1 MKNSEKDFFLIF
13 FYFFASSLF
22 AEILI
27 FRNCSSD
34 DYEFEKNDYK
44 IYVEKGIM
52 IREFIYTDETYEKL
66 KINDIRV
73 KKKNITTQEVLM
85 ENGMIISEISG
96 FPTFYTQ
103 LIFDTFDKTIKIKSV
118 LHDAEGIRI
127 LSNCEKLIKYKLES

>member
-1 MKNSEKDFFLIF
+1 MKKIFFLIF
-13 FYFFASSLF
+13 FYLFASSFLF

-52 IREFIYTDETYEKL
+52 IREFIYTDETYERL

-103 LIFDTFDKTIKIKSV
+103 LI
-118 LHDAEGIRI
+118 L
-127 LSNCEKLIKYKLES
+127 N

>member
-1 MKNSEKDFFLIF
+1 MKKNFFLIF
-13 FYFFASSLF
+13 FYFFTSSLF

-44 IYVEKGIM
+44 IYIDKGM
-52 IREFIYTDETYEKL
+52 MTREFIYTDETYDRL
-66 KINDIRV
+66 RVNDIRV
-73 KKKNITTQEVLM
+73 KKKNITTHEVLM
-85 ENGMIISEISG
+85 KNGMIISEISG

-118 LHDAEGIRI
+118 LRDTESIRI
-127 LSNCEKLIKYKLES
+127 LSNCEKIIKYKLES

>member
-1 MKNSEKDFFLIF
+1 MKKIFFLIF

-52 IREFIYTDETYEKL
+52 IREFIYTDETYERL

-103 LIFDTFDKTIKIKSV
+103 LIFDTFDKSIKIKSV

>member
-1 MKNSEKDFFLIF
+1 MKISFFLIF
-13 FYFFASSLF
+13 FYFFSSSLYS
-22 AEILI
+22 EILI

-44 IYVEKGIM
+44 IYIEKGIM
-52 IREFIYTDETYEKL
+52 IREFIYSDETYERL

-73 KKKNITTQEVLM
+73 KKKNITTQEILV
-85 ENGMIISEISG
+85 ENDMIISEISG

-118 LHDAEGIRI
+118 LHNTEGIRI
-127 LSNCEKLIKYKLES
+127 LSNCEKIIKFKLES

>member
-1 MKNSEKDFFLIF
+1 MKISFFLIF
-13 FYFFASSLF
+13 FYLFTSSLF

-44 IYVEKGIM
+44 IFIEKGIM
-52 IREFIYTDETYEKL
+52 IREFIYTDKTYEKL
-66 KINDIRV
+66 RINDIRV
-73 KKKNITTQEVLM
+73 KKKNITTQEILV

-118 LHDAEGIRI
+118 LHNSEGIRI
-127 LSNCEKLIKYKLES
+127 LSNCEKLIKYKFES

>member
-1 MKNSEKDFFLIF
+1 MKKIFFLIF

-52 IREFIYTDETYEKL
+52 IREFIYTDETYERL

>member
-1 MKNSEKDFFLIF
+1 MKKIFFLIF
-13 FYFFASSLF
+13 FYLFASSFLF

-44 IYVEKGIM
+44 IYIDKGM
-52 IREFIYTDETYEKL
+52 MTREFIYTDETYERL
-66 KINDIRV
+66 RVNDIRV
-73 KKKNITTQEVLM
+73 KKKNITTHEVLM
-85 ENGMIISEISG
+85 KNGMIISEISG

-118 LHDAEGIRI
+118 LRDTESIRI

>member
-1 MKNSEKDFFLIF
+1 MKKIFFLIF
-13 FYFFASSLF
+13 FYLFASSLF
-22 AEILI
+22 AEVLI

-52 IREFIYTDETYEKL
+52 IREFIYTDETYERL

-73 KKKNITTQEVLM
+73 KKKNITTQEILM

-118 LHDAEGIRI
+118 LYDTEGIRI

>member
-1 MKNSEKDFFLIF
+1 MKKSFFLIF
-13 FYFFASSLF
+13 FYFFSSSLY

-44 IYVEKGIM
+44 IYIEKGIM
-52 IREFIYTDETYEKL
+52 IREFIYSDETYERL

-73 KKKNITTQEVLM
+73 KKKNITTQEVLI
-85 ENGMIISEISG
+85 ENGVIISEISG

-103 LIFDTFDKTIKIKSV
+103 LIFDTFDKTIKIKSIFR
-118 LHDAEGIRI
+118 DYEGIRI

>member
-1 MKNSEKDFFLIF
+1 MKKIFFLIF
-13 FYFFASSLF
+13 FYLFASSLF

-73 KKKNITTQEVLM
+73 KKKNITTQEVLIK
-85 ENGMIISEISG
+85 NGMIISEISG

>member
-1 MKNSEKDFFLIF
+1 MKKIFFLIF
-13 FYFFASSLF
+13 FYLFASSFLF

>member
-1 MKNSEKDFFLIF
+1 MKKIFFLIF
-13 FYFFASSLF
+13 FYLFASSLF

-52 IREFIYTDETYEKL
+52 IREFIYTDETYERL

-103 LIFDTFDKTIKIKSV
+103 LIFDTFDKSIKIKSV

>member
-1 MKNSEKDFFLIF
+1 MKKKFFLIF
-13 FYFFASSLF
+13 FYFFTSSLF

-44 IYVEKGIM
+44 IYINKGM
-52 IREFIYTDETYEKL
+52 MTREFIYTDETYERL
-66 KINDIRV
+66 RVNDIRV
-73 KKKNITTQEVLM
+73 KKKNITTHEVLM
-85 ENGMIISEISG
+85 KNGMIISEISG

>member
-1 MKNSEKDFFLIF
+1 MKKSFFLIF
-13 FYFFASSLF
+13 FYLFTSFSF

-44 IYVEKGIM
+44 IFIEKGIM
-52 IREFIYTDETYEKL
+52 IREFIYTDETYERL
-66 KINDIRV
+66 RINDIRV
-73 KKKNITTQEVLM
+73 KKENITTKEILM

-103 LIFDTFDKTIKIKSV
+103 LIFDTFDKTIKIKSI
-118 LHDAEGIRI
+118 LNDHEGIRI

>member
-1 MKNSEKDFFLIF
+1 
-13 FYFFASSLF
+13 
-22 AEILI
+22 
-27 FRNCSSD
+27 
-34 DYEFEKNDYK
+34 
-44 IYVEKGIM
+44 M
-52 IREFIYTDETYEKL
+52 IREFIYSDETYERL

-73 KKKNITTQEVLM
+73 KKKNITTQEVLI
-85 ENGMIISEISG
+85 ENGVIISEISG

>member
-1 MKNSEKDFFLIF
+1 MKKIFFLIF
-13 FYFFASSLF
+13 FYLFASSFLF

-52 IREFIYTDETYEKL
+52 IREFIYTDETYERL

-103 LIFDTFDKTIKIKSV
+103 LIFDTFDKSIKIKSV
-118 LHDAEGIRI
+118 LHDADGIRI

>member
-1 MKNSEKDFFLIF
+1 MKKKFFLIF
-13 FYFFASSLF
+13 FYFFTSSLF

-44 IYVEKGIM
+44 IYIDKGM
-52 IREFIYTDETYEKL
+52 MTREFIYTDETYERL
-66 KINDIRV
+66 RVNDIRV
-73 KKKNITTQEVLM
+73 KKKNITTHEVLM
-85 ENGMIISEISG
+85 KNGMIISEISG